1 MYPLFVQVKKSL
13 IDIKTLFF
21 KRDQEGEKRA
31 AEIINTTIGFNKLLG
46 QATCGIFFL
55 LLLRTFIFK
64 GLKVGQLQELRRRAI
79 VTQLKWKIFIFLYI
93 IFIFS

>member
-21 KRDQEGEKRA
+21 KRDQEGGKRA

-46 QATCGIFFL
+46 QATCGIFFSTSFEDL
-55 LLLRTFIFK
+55 HFQRAQSRAASRAEKESNCNPIKMENFHFFIYNIYF
-64 GLKVGQLQELRRRAI
+64 
-79 VTQLKWKIFIFLYI
+79 
-93 IFIFS
+93 

>member
-46 QATCGIFFL
+46 QATCGIFFY
-55 LLLRTFIFK
+55 FFWGPSFSK
-64 GLKVGQLQELRRRAI
+64 GSK
-79 VTQLKWKIFIFLYI
+79 
-93 IFIFS
+93 